1 MAESGTPYPTH
12 PPKTPFFPD
21 FSLISGVSPIK
32 STYNWDF
39 WGPGGGGK
47 FPCFFPE
54 FTLNLCVW
62 GLAIALTY
70 PRRQKKGEKI
80 APWSHFFANFSNIPP
95 DPEKFKGRSRIGVG
109 GAKFSDANLRHFS
122 REKWGRGFGILVNL
136 GVDIIPGPFFPKFGG
151 GRGGAGG
158 VWGGKFDEIWGK
170 FGVNL
175 GVFLRIF

>member
-1 MAESGTPYPTH
+1 MGRRG
-12 PPKTPFFPD
+12 D
-21 FSLISGVSPIK
+21 
-32 STYNWDF
+32 
-39 WGPGGGGK
+39 
-47 FPCFFPE
+47 
-54 FTLNLCVW
+54 LCLW

-122 REKWGRGFGILVNL
+122 REKWGRGFGILANL

-151 GRGGAGG
+151 GRGGKLGQ
-158 VWGGKFDEIWGK
+158 ISTK

-175 GVFLRIF
+175 G